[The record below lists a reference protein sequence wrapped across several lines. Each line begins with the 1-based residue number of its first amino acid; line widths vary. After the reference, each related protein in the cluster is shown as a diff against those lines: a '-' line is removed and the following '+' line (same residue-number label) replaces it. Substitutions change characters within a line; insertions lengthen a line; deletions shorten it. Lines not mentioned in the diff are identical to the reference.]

1 MGDSIRLFDFLWIP
15 SKCWD
20 FTDSEEP
27 YFGSDYNASGVLRF
41 TTLIDVRYNEV
52 V

>member
-1 MGDSIRLFDFLWIP
+1 MGEWLRVCNFIWIP

-20 FTDSEEP
+20 FTDSEEL

-41 TTLIDVRYNEV
+41 TTLIYVRYNEV